1 MEHAPV
7 PAQFQLETWILWA
20 HVAWHGLRAA
30 AARAADHEALPLR
43 PVVAQQLAP
52 LDPPEA
58 ALTKVV
64 PSPPILI
71 EDEPGKALSHCVAS
85 RFLRQQA
92 LSGFVDPSVPR
103 GELDEVWAEVDVT
116 LFRIDV

>member
-43 PVVAQQLAP
+43 SVVAQQLAS
-52 LDPPEA
+52 LDPSEA
-58 ALTKVV
+58 ALTKVI

-71 EDEPGKALSHCVAS
+71 EDEPGEALSNCVAS

-92 LSGFVDPSVPR
+92 FSGFVDPSVPS
-103 GELDEVWAEVDVT
+103 GELDKVWAKVNVTLLRVDV
-116 LFRIDV
+116 